1 MHLFYEAAP
10 FPGPTRRVRLE
21 NSLPP
26 LWCRPPFPSR
36 KASIPTS
43 LWASPCLEA
52 QHLSLPKCACAK
64 DASVQGQGA
73 YRIGLVFW
81 APQAGRSVWYL
92 GLPSL
97 PAAHLSPEAS
107 DNPGGASPIRPSSSP
122 AGGGGEGG
130 QIAAF
135 SGSSPQGLSCPAL
148 TLWSAGASSFSQTS
162 VLPTSPSL
170 SPYPRLPL

>member
-1 MHLFYEAAP
+1 M
-10 FPGPTRRVRLE
+10 
-21 NSLPP
+21 
-26 LWCRPPFPSR
+26 
-36 KASIPTS
+36 
-43 LWASPCLEA
+43 
-52 QHLSLPKCACAK
+52 
-64 DASVQGQGA
+64 
-73 YRIGLVFW
+73 
-81 APQAGRSVWYL
+81 WYL

-148 TLWSAGASSFSQTS
+148 TLWSAGASSFSQAS
-162 VLPTSPSL
+162 VPPTSLYRPTPATTVKRPPGSVMPQL
-170 SPYPRLPL
+170 HY